1 MAMTWVPTPP
11 GSCKGN
17 SSHAMTTD
25 SCSMSHNQSDMAYSL
40 LELSFW
46 VLGWKVHLCLCY
58 MRIYRPLTGQYQRQ
72 RKGLFLCRFE
82 MALSG
87 WCNEECEDQLQH
99 LISVHLG
106 ARESAWHH
114 ADFRKALKHHP
125 SQAAADDEDL
135 GHMHTGLFLH
145 TRLASLFK
153 QYAAARRLSRIE
165 WMSHTYDTS
174 DPPV

>member
-1 MAMTWVPTPP
+1 MLV
-11 GSCKGN
+11 
-17 SSHAMTTD
+17 
-25 SCSMSHNQSDMAYSL
+25 
-40 LELSFW
+40 
-46 VLGWKVHLCLCY
+46 
-58 MRIYRPLTGQYQRQ
+58 IYRPPTGQYKGQW
-72 RKGLFLCRFE
+72 KGLFLCRFE